1 MTLGRPVSAAAF
13 RQISGRPDEGIAMT
27 GKRVLVVDD
36 ERTVST
42 LVTRAVESL
51 GCEAIQS
58 FDGYEAYDLGMR
70 ENFDLALVDMFL
82 PGLLGIE
89 ILSRWQGAARPFPV
103 IMVSGSNAEDD
114 IVQSLEMGAAD
125 YVTKPFR
132 VRELL
137 ARIKVQLRHSPSS
150 RILDG

>member
-1 MTLGRPVSAAAF
+1 
-13 RQISGRPDEGIAMT
+13 MT

-51 GCEAIQS
+51 GCEVVQS
-58 FDGYEAYDLGMR
+58 FDGYEACDLGLQ
-70 ENFDLALVDMFL
+70 EDFDLALVDMFL

-89 ILSRWQGAARPFPV
+89 VLTRWQAGGRTFPV

-114 IVQSLEMGAAD
+114 IVQCLELGACD
-125 YVTKPFR
+125 YITKPFR
-132 VRELL
+132 IRELL
-137 ARIKVQLRHSPSS
+137 ARVKVQLRRAAPSTVPG
-150 RILDG
+150 R

>member
-1 MTLGRPVSAAAF
+1 
-13 RQISGRPDEGIAMT
+13 MT

-51 GCEAIQS
+51 GCEVLQS
-58 FDGYEAYDLGMR
+58 FDGYEAFEIGMR
-70 ENFDLALVDMFL
+70 DDFDLALVDMFL

-89 ILSRWQGAARPFPV
+89 ILSRWRAAARPFPV
-103 IMVSGSNAEDD
+103 IIVSGSNSEED
-114 IVQSLEMGAAD
+114 IVQCLELGASD

-137 ARIKVQLRHSPSS
+137 ARVKVQLRDQPS
-150 RILDG
+150 RLLG

>member
-1 MTLGRPVSAAAF
+1 MAS
-13 RQISGRPDEGIAMT
+13 
-27 GKRVLVVDD
+27 KRVLVVDD

-51 GCEAIQS
+51 GCEVVQS

-70 ENFDLALVDMFL
+70 EDFDLALVDMFL

-89 ILSRWQGAARPFPV
+89 VLNRWQTAARPFPV

-114 IVQSLEMGAAD
+114 IVQSLELGASD
-125 YVTKPFR
+125 YITKPFR
-132 VRELL
+132 IRELL
-137 ARIKVQLRHSPSS
+137 ARVKVQLRRSATTST
-150 RILDG
+150 LD

>member
-1 MTLGRPVSAAAF
+1 
-13 RQISGRPDEGIAMT
+13 MT
-27 GKRVLVVDD
+27 GARVLVVDD

-51 GCEAIQS
+51 GCEVVQS
-58 FDGYEAYDLGMR
+58 FDGYEAYDIGMR
-70 ENFDLALVDMFL
+70 EDFDLALVDMFL

-89 ILSRWQGAARPFPV
+89 ILNRWRTAGRSFPV
-103 IMVSGSNAEDD
+103 IMVSGSNSEDD
-114 IVQSLEMGAAD
+114 IVQSLELGAND

-137 ARIKVQLRHSPSS
+137 ARVKVQLRQRHSSLG
-150 RILDG
+150 I